1 MEAHGKIIL
10 IGEHSVVYGKSAI
23 ALPLTN
29 LKTTCTIQKI
39 NGKCFFES
47 EYYTGLLEN
56 AVNQPFYEAI
66 KISFEYLNKKMENLK
81 FTIDSSIPIQ
91 RGLGSSAATSIA
103 LIRAIFSHFKA
114 ALSFDLLYK
123 LSLTAEK
130 VAHENPSGLD
140 SLLCSSTCPYYFTKK
155 KFKKI
160 ESSLNAYLVIADS
173 EVRGKTKEAVLKV
186 KKNYDSAKID
196 LLHQYSEFIYTH
208 YSHDYLLEIGQHLSL
223 AHEILKSLGVSLPLV
238 DEYISLAQKYSL
250 GAKISGGGL
259 GGCFISLCHS
269 EKQALILKE
278 KLHEK
283 GVKSIWIQKI

>member
-1 MEAHGKIIL
+1 M
-10 IGEHSVVYGKSAI
+10 
-23 ALPLTN
+23 
-29 LKTTCTIQKI
+29 
-39 NGKCFFES
+39 
-47 EYYTGLLEN
+47 
-56 AVNQPFYEAI
+56 
-66 KISFEYLNKKMENLK
+66 
-81 FTIDSSIPIQ
+81 
-91 RGLGSSAATSIA
+91 
-103 LIRAIFSHFKA
+103 
-114 ALSFDLLYK
+114 
-123 LSLTAEK
+123 
-130 VAHENPSGLD
+130 
-140 SLLCSSTCPYYFTKK
+140 
-155 KFKKI
+155 
-160 ESSLNAYLVIADS
+160 
-173 EVRGKTKEAVLKV
+173 RGKTKEAVLKV